1 MLIFPFAA
9 GRPAAD
15 HTEVNA
21 KLDTWRLNLNLAA
34 RQAED
39 TSYLPRPSPQHL
51 TPFTLPPTTTPSSS
65 STSASFPPFMVK
77 YPKMFAPLQFT
88 QFSLPPPGGAAGA
101 FQGRLSFH
109 PEGGRGH
116 HPYQQHHQLP
126 YQPAKVGAG
135 AGQQSPGGGGAI
147 RRDRQVMRRKS
158 RETNTTYLWEFL
170 LKLLQVRNLNFFNSG
185 IPKRFFGIFK

>member
-1 MLIFPFAA
+1 
-9 GRPAAD
+9 
-15 HTEVNA
+15 
-21 KLDTWRLNLNLAA
+21 
-34 RQAED
+34 
-39 TSYLPRPSPQHL
+39 
-51 TPFTLPPTTTPSSS
+51 
-65 STSASFPPFMVK
+65 
-77 YPKMFAPLQFT
+77 MFAPLQFT

-116 HPYQQHHQLP
+116 HPYQQHHQLA

-170 LKLLQVRNLNFFNSG
+170 LKLLQVRNLNFFKQRNFQTFLRNFQVNKIAINKLTSRA
-185 IPKRFFGIFK
+185 IQNEHFYTN

>member
-1 MLIFPFAA
+1 
-9 GRPAAD
+9 
-15 HTEVNA
+15 VNA

-39 TSYLPRPSPQHL
+39 TSYLPRPPPHHL
-51 TPFTLPPTTTPSSS
+51 PPFTLPPTSSS
-65 STSASFPPFMVK
+65 SSSSASFPPFMVK

-88 QFSLPPPGGAAGA
+88 QFSLPPPGGSAGA

-116 HPYQQHHQLP
+116 HPYQQQHHQLP

-135 AGQQSPGGGGAI
+135 GGQQSPGGGGAI

-170 LKLLQVRNLNFFNSG
+170 LKLLQVRDTQIYFNSRQKKVF
-185 IPKRFFGIFK
+185 I